1 MASHPLTGLS
11 TPQLD
16 GYLKGIRDE
25 FDRLNYELEEMRKQ
39 RDEYVTKCTPRLTN
53 AICHEQRSLIQIF
66 LDNRQA
72 NELRELRQTIA
83 RREDPRV
90 CITDDNPSPLISRAS
105 SPSEYY
111 SPLEM
116 EEERGAASDRLSDP
130 ESLEMTPE
138 PTIAGVSFEADADVT
153 STNEPGYSSWDV
165 ELNSDTTGALQLNL
179 AHKLTQE
186 GRIYLTFSMDGK
198 YLATA
203 SISGILSI
211 FDAKSGKRIR

>member
-1 MASHPLTGLS
+1 MASTGLP

-25 FDRLNYELEEMRKQ
+25 FDRLNYELEETRKQ
-39 RDEYVTKCTPRLTN
+39 RDEYVTKCMPRLTN
-53 AICHEQRSLIQIF
+53 AICHEQRSLIQNF
-66 LDNRQA
+66 LDKSQA

-83 RREDPRV
+83 RREEPHV

-111 SPLEM
+111 SPLAM
-116 EEERGAASDRLSDP
+116 EEGGAASDRLSDP
-130 ESLEMTPE
+130 ESLEMMPE

-153 STNEPGYSSWDV
+153 STNEPGYSAWDV
-165 ELNSDTTGALQLNL
+165 EPNSDTTGALQLNL
-179 AHKLTQE
+179 VHKLEQE
-186 GRIYLTFSMDGK
+186 GGIYLTFSMDGK

-203 SISGILSI
+203 SSLGIVSI